1 MLATATPGSLA
12 HRIAVA
18 LRGIKFGTWLEIF
31 VCFNFFC
38 LTGDV
43 LLAHSENHF
52 RNRAEY
58 IPFAFSLAGAALLS
72 AALMAFLRLR
82 WTRAWRFTG
91 FIIGWLSVL
100 VGVAGVVYHLDS
112 NFFYERTLRSLTY
125 AAPFAAPLA
134 YVGLGCLLIMNR
146 MVSELGKEWAHWV
159 VFFTLG
165 GFAGNFTLSLAD
177 HATNGFFRW
186 TEWIPVVSSA
196 VAVGFLLVVLLADTP
211 GTLLKWCFAVLVL
224 QIAVGIAGFLF
235 HALADL
241 HGLSS
246 DLFENVVSGAP
257 PFAPLLFPN
266 LAILGFIGLAALKSS
281 QLRDR
286 TRSPAGSA

>member
-1 MLATATPGSLA
+1 MPVTATPGSLA
-12 HRIAVA
+12 HKTAA
-18 LRGIKFGTWLEIF
+18 PLRGITFGMWLETF
-31 VCFNFFC
+31 VCFNFSC

-52 RNRAEY
+52 RNSAEY
-58 IPFAFSLAGAALLS
+58 IPFAFSLAAAAFLAAALVT
-72 AALMAFLRLR
+72 FWRFR
-82 WTRAWRFTG
+82 WTGAWRFTG
-91 FIIGWLSVL
+91 FLIGWLSVL
-100 VGVAGVVYHLDS
+100 VGMAGVVYHLDS
-112 NFFYERTLRSLTY
+112 NFFYEHTLKSLTY

-134 YVGLGCLLIMNR
+134 YIGLGCLLIMNR
-146 MVSELGKEWAHWV
+146 TVLEQGKEWAQWV

-186 TEWIPVVSSA
+186 SEWIPVISSA
-196 VAVGFLLVVLLADTP
+196 VAVGFLLVFLLIDSM
-211 GTLLKWCFAVLVL
+211 GNFVKWCYAVLAL
-224 QIAVGIAGFLF
+224 QIAVGIAGFLL

-246 DLFENVVSGAP
+246 NLFDNIISGAP

-266 LAILGFIGLAALKSS
+266 LSILGFIGLLASQSACSEPRTSKPSESS
-281 QLRDR
+281 
-286 TRSPAGSA
+286 